1 MKHLLIIAFFP
12 LLLAQTCPEKR
23 SFITNQ
29 TEVLSL
35 DRKDTTALNAP
46 NKEDSDSIEWDG
58 EYLMSF
64 ITFRVSDESGNDLLD
79 PASKSPKAID
89 ISNVN
94 MFYVTNGKEELYYQ
108 ANLDVKKGF
117 GLGPPRERIGP
128 YYTITFALNLQPM
141 GEITTTII
149 DWGNGC
155 RDVIKAE
162 YGIYPASIILEKAWL
177 NDQLIMDTPHG
188 LRSPNG
194 VYEIKR

>member
-1 MKHLLIIAFFP
+1 MAVLTGCSHD
-12 LLLAQTCPEKR
+12 E
-23 SFITNQ
+23 S
-29 TEVLSL
+29 TETV
-35 DRKDTTALNAP
+35 DRKQTSVSAEFVSADEAKAIASAIHFEPTDGKTATTRSGAALD
-46 NKEDSDSIEWDG
+46 KEVQNV
-58 EYLMSF
+58 
-64 ITFRVSDESGNDLLD
+64 T
-79 PASKSPKAID
+79 PSPKAKD

-194 VYEIKR
+194 VYEIKC